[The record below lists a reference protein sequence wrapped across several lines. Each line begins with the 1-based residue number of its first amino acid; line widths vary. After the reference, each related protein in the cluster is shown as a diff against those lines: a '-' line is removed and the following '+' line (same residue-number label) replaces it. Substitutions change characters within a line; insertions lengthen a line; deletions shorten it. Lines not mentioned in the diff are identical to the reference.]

1 MSKFYNFKQIIGGL
15 LLLIACLA
23 TKNGQAQSTYCAAP
37 HTPVCAVTDMI
48 TNVKILGTCM
58 NNSVSQCS
66 GNSRYW
72 NFTQTNSYATL
83 HRTAGMNTYTLSV
96 TTSANNIIS
105 VWIDYNKDTIFDST
119 EWVRVCLTSVAN
131 VANLVTIT
139 IDPSAQLGDTRM
151 RIRSRATGSTNGNV
165 SSCTTFGSGAT
176 HDYWITIDDVTN
188 SCSGSPTAGT
198 LSTPSTLVCQATL
211 FNICISGGTTE
222 LGLKYQWQRSPDG
235 VSWSDMTNDTLEA
248 IVTSQ
253 IAATYYRYY
262 VVCTNSGNSDTSTA
276 LLVGLKLCYCIS
288 TATAATLSDIGRFA
302 YGNIDNGIDT
312 LPVTNDTNAKNRYSD
327 FTAMSWPSFVKG
339 QMDSIHI
346 TQISS
351 GAFTA
356 SYAAIFI
363 DYNQD
368 GNFAAN
374 ERLFGQTTR
383 AGFGNNTIHAAA
395 AIPLTAKSGTTRLR
409 VVMRQSGTAAT
420 TTPCGTY
427 TYGETEDYTIKID
440 PLPGPNVYV
449 SRLIGP
455 VTSTNCSTQLTQNI
469 ILEVVNNGDDTLF
482 FANDTLKINGTVTFG
497 ASVTTLSTTIID
509 TGWLA
514 PNAAASIIVAVN
526 YTFNIGL
533 SRIALYSNMT
543 GDTIGQD
550 DTIRRNV
557 TLVSYITPT
566 STNPYFEDFE
576 NGNGGWISGG
586 TASSWALGTP
596 AKNNIKGAASG
607 INAWTTGGLGTG
619 LHSSS
624 ERSYVLSPCMD
635 LSKLDSNTT
644 EVSMDVWW
652 NSDYKQD
659 GASLQ
664 YSIDGGASWK
674 MIGKVGD
681 QFNWYRDT
689 FTLAA
694 VKTYLGTTG
703 GWTGRNTTNNGS
715 KGWIHVS
722 HSLPGAAFTNDTK
735 MRIAFGANAGTQ
747 DDGFAFDNFQLRE
760 VPQHDL
766 AVSALLNP
774 AQPACILKNQ
784 FMVVDVFNAGRDTID
799 FSVDTLNLDIVV
811 TGPST
816 NSYSETISSGI
827 LYPNAILS
835 IAISGTLDMSTSGT
849 YDFSTVAK
857 MQNDQFANND
867 STNFTRSTVTPRPLT
882 YLETFNVAAGLPN
895 SYIAKNYVR
904 DANDG
909 KNGTGSL
916 RTTTFTNN
924 GFAYSP
930 SIGPITN
937 ISVLKFSYKV
947 SANFKSTDSVAVM
960 FSNDCGQT
968 FTTLYTLDTNTT
980 SVPATYYDI
989 QIDISQYAG
998 GYGVVAFRNYNNSTT
1013 SLAVDFDD
1021 VMIANR
1027 PVVNLGPDTAVC
1039 SPLFLNSNPNQQT
1052 WSVYWQNGNTE
1063 DTITAYTSGQY
1074 YVYVIDLLTG
1084 LDNSDT
1090 INISVYTAP
1099 VVNLG
1104 SDQTTCPGVPVT
1116 FDAGAQQAG
1125 NKFLWNTGDTT
1136 QTISTSISGTY
1147 ICTVNTP
1154 GNCGS
1159 SDTVELFNSTKPA
1172 GVSIV
1177 QASTSGGTFN
1187 AGTSANPDGV
1197 CMNDTFL
1204 YELTPPSGYTNAD
1217 FGTKW
1222 VITGQTVLMTQS
1234 GNSPGVATVT
1244 ITSPG
1249 SGNGSLMFVPTV
1261 QEKDSVYMFSVT
1273 VKDNVTGCD
1282 TTVSRVIKV
1291 NALPSPNLGADFSVC
1306 PGISVMLSPGAFS
1319 KYTWSTGATT
1329 DSISVTT
1336 AASYVVTVTDANGCV
1351 NSDDITLGNFA
1362 FATVNLGTDK
1372 TVCPGKSVT
1381 LDAGTASGYNWSNGA
1396 TTQTI
1401 SVSTAGN
1408 YAVEIADANGCKASD
1423 TVAVTVAP
1431 VPVATFNATIATPWN
1446 KYTFTPTDLNLSVYA
1461 WDFGDGGQSSL
1472 KTPAHTF
1479 LTAQSYTVWL
1489 KTTNATGC
1497 SDSSSRTVNVVN
1509 AIQDVQNGLLLASVY
1524 PNPFLG
1530 QTTLTLD
1537 LNKTNQVVINLY
1549 DITGRKIET
1558 LLNKTLPA
1566 GSQQLMIDTRSFY
1579 TASGVYTLEVII
1591 GGQPHSLRIVD
1602 LGSK

>member
-1 MSKFYNFKQIIGGL
+1 MNKIYNLKNSLVGL
-15 LLLIACLA
+15 LFFLA
-23 TKNGQAQSTYCAAP
+23 FFIVNNSNAQSTYCAAP
-37 HTPVCAVTDMI
+37 HTPACAVTDMI
-48 TNVKILGTCM
+48 TNVKIVGTCM
-58 NNSVSQCS
+58 NNSVTQCT
-66 GNSRYW
+66 GNARYW
-72 NFTQTNSYATL
+72 NFTQTSSYATL
-83 HRTAGMNTYTLSV
+83 HRTAGLNNYTLSV
-96 TTSANNIIS
+96 TTSTNNIIS

-119 EWVRVCLTSVAN
+119 EWVQVSKTSVAN

-151 RIRSRATGSTNGNV
+151 RIRSRTTGSTNGNV
-165 SSCTTFGSGAT
+165 NACTTFGSGAT
-176 HDYWITIDDVTN
+176 HDYFITIDEVTN
-188 SCSGSPTAGT
+188 ACNGTPTAGT
-198 LSTPSTLVCQATL
+198 LSTPSTLVCQSKA
-211 FNICISGGTTE
+211 FNICATGGT
-222 LGLKYQWQRSPDG
+222 LDQGLIYQWQSSLDG
-235 VSWSDMTNDTLEA
+235 LNWSNMVNDTLESV
-248 IVTSQ
+248 VTSQ
-253 IAATYYRYY
+253 IVATYYRYY
-262 VVCTNSGNSDTSTA
+262 LTCVNSGSSDTSKSIY
-276 LLVGLKLCYCIS
+276 VSLKLCYCIS
-288 TATAATLSDIGRFA
+288 TATNATLSDVGRFV

-327 FTAMSWPSFVKG
+327 YTAMSWPSFVKG

-351 GAFTA
+351 GAYTA

-420 TTPCGTY
+420 TTPCGIY

-469 ILEVVNNGDDTLF
+469 ILGVVNNGDDTLF

-514 PNAAASIIVAVN
+514 PNASMNIIAATN

-566 STNPYFEDFE
+566 ATNPYLEDYE

-586 TASSWALGTP
+586 TGSSWALGTP

-607 INAWTTGGLGTG
+607 INSWVTGGLGVG
-619 LHSSS
+619 LHTSS

-635 LSKLDSNTT
+635 LSKMDSNTT

-652 NSDYKQD
+652 NSENKQD
-659 GASLQ
+659 GAALQ
-664 YSIDGGASWK
+664 YSIDGGATWK

-681 QFNWYRDT
+681 QYNWYRDT
-689 FTLAA
+689 FTFPA
-694 VKTYLGTTG
+694 VKIYLGTSG
-703 GWTGRNTTNNGS
+703 GWTGRNLTNNGS

-722 HSLPGAAFTNDTK
+722 HALPGAAFTADTK
-735 MRIAFGANAGTQ
+735 IRIAFGANASNQ

-766 AVSALLNP
+766 AVSSLLNP
-774 AQPACILKNQ
+774 SQPACILKNQ
-784 FMVVDVFNAGRDTID
+784 FMVVNVMNAGRDTID
-799 FSVDTLNLDIVV
+799 FSVDTLDINLVV
-811 TGPST
+811 TGSST
-816 NSYSETISSGI
+816 NSYNELVSSGI

-835 IAISGTLDMSTSGT
+835 VAITGTLDMSTPGT
-849 YDFSTVAK
+849 YNFSTTAK

-867 STNFTRSTVTPRPLT
+867 STDITRSTLVPRPLT
-882 YLETFNVAAGLPN
+882 YLETFNAAIPN
-895 SYIAKNYVR
+895 SYLAKNYAR
-904 DANDG
+904 NTTNG
-909 KNGTGSL
+909 KNGTASL
-916 RTTTFTNN
+916 RSATFTNN
-924 GFAYSP
+924 GLAYSP
-930 SIGPITN
+930 SIGPITSL
-937 ISVLKFSYKV
+937 SVLKFSYKV
-947 SANFKSTDSVAVM
+947 SATFKSTDSVAVM
-960 FSNDCGQT
+960 LSSDCGQT
-968 FTTLYTLDTNTT
+968 FTTVYTLDTNTT
-980 SVPATYYDI
+980 QVPATYYDI
-989 QIDISQYAG
+989 QIDIGNFAG
-998 GYGVVAFRNYNNSTT
+998 GYAVVAFRNYNNSTT
-1013 SLAVDFDD
+1013 SLIVDFDD

-1027 PVVNLGPDTAVC
+1027 PIVNLGPDTAVC
-1039 SPLFLNSNPNQQT
+1039 SPLFLNCNPNQQT
-1052 WSVYWQNGNTE
+1052 WSVYWQSGNTE
-1063 DTITAYTSGQY
+1063 DTLTAYSTGQY
-1074 YVYVIDLLTG
+1074 YVYVIDILTG

-1104 SDQTTCPGVPVT
+1104 SDITTCPGNNVT

-1261 QEKDSVYMFSVT
+1261 QEKDSVYMFSVK

-1291 NALPSPNLGADFSVC
+1291 NALPSPSLGADFSVC
-1306 PGISVMLSPGAFS
+1306 PGTSVMLSPGAFS

-1336 AASYVVTVTDANGCV
+1336 AASYVVTVTDTNGCK
-1351 NSDDITLGNFA
+1351 NSDDLTLGNFA
-1362 FATVNLGTDK
+1362 FATVNLGSDK

-1381 LDAGTASGYNWSNGA
+1381 LDAGTASGYTWSTGA
-1396 TTQTI
+1396 NTQTV
-1401 SVSTAGN
+1401 SVNTAGN
-1408 YAVEIADANGCKASD
+1408 YWVEIADANGCKASD
-1423 TVAVTVAP
+1423 TIAVTIAP
-1431 VPVATFNATIATPWN
+1431 VPVATFNATLGGSWN
-1446 KYTFTPTDLNLSVYA
+1446 NYTFTPTDLNLSSYA
-1461 WDFGDGGQSSL
+1461 WDFGDGGQSTL
-1472 KTPAHTF
+1472 KTPSHVF
-1479 LTAQSYTVWL
+1479 LTVQSYTVWL
-1489 KTTNATGC
+1489 KTTNASGC
-1497 SDSSSRTVNVVN
+1497 SDSSSQTVNVVN
-1509 AIQDVQNGLLLASVY
+1509 AIQDIQNGLLSASIY
-1524 PNPFLG
+1524 PNPFIG
-1530 QTTLTLD
+1530 QTTLTLN
-1537 LNKTNQVVINLY
+1537 LNKASLLVLNLY

-1558 LLNKTLPA
+1558 LMNKTLA
-1566 GSQQLMIDTRSFY
+1566 VGTHLMQIDTRNFATS
-1579 TASGVYTLEVII
+1579 SGVYTLEVIMD
-1591 GGQPHSLRIVD
+1591 GQPHSLRIVD
-1602 LGSK
+1602 LGGK